1 MDVGGATVGGLPPA
15 ARALAAGFDEVERAL
30 LLVQQRADAFVALP
44 GGVGTLEELVEQLT
58 WVQLGRHRKPVLI
71 ADVGGFWR
79 PLLSLFAHMRDS
91 GFIRRDTEVHYLVS
105 EKIEDIVPM
114 LRKAAEF
121 VARDGAAAQQL
132 DNRL

>member
-1 MDVGGATVGGLPPA
+1 M
-15 ARALAAGFDEVERAL
+15 
-30 LLVQQRADAFVALP
+30 
-44 GGVGTLEELVEQLT
+44 
-58 WVQLGRHRKPVLI
+58 

-91 GFIRRDTEVHYLVS
+91 GFIRTDTEVHYLVS

-114 LRKAAEF
+114 LKKAADF
-121 VARDGAAAQQL
+121 AARDGAAAQPL